1 MFASYVKVIEKC
13 ERLAREK
20 GQRMAVTEIDSEE
33 DRVIRIYPESYT
45 YSDEFEAFCGEVLYV
60 SENGAEANG
69 CTETTTDGSA

>member
-1 MFASYVKVIEKC
+1 MLSTFFKAIEKC
-13 ERLAREK
+13 ERMAREK

-60 SENGAEANG
+60 SENGGESN
-69 CTETTTDGSA
+69 DISQ